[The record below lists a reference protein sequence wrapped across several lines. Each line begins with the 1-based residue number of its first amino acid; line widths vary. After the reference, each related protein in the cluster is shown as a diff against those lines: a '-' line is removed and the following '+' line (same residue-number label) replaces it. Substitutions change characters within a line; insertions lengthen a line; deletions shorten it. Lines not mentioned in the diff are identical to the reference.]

1 VLYFGALLLF
11 FVYKSK
17 GENEMVEKL
26 TQILEQAKSIN
37 THGEDT
43 IVMAQLM
50 VGLITLINEEKEKE
64 TKGKK

>member
-1 VLYFGALLLF
+1 
-11 FVYKSK
+11 
-17 GENEMVEKL
+17 MVEKL

-50 VGLITLINEEKEKE
+50 VGLITLINEEREKE
-64 TKGKK
+64 QNSKK

>member
-1 VLYFGALLLF
+1 MGSPASIFLYE
-11 FVYKSK
+11 SK

-37 THGEDT
+37 TRGEDT

-50 VGLITLINEEKEKE
+50 VGLITLINEEREKE
-64 TKGKK
+64 QKGKK

>member
-1 VLYFGALLLF
+1 
-11 FVYKSK
+11 
-17 GENEMVEKL
+17 MVEKL

-37 THGEDT
+37 TRGEDT